1 MGRYSNISKII
12 DTKQMDEKN
21 NDFAVNQLQEQ
32 NPEKQKLRR
41 LLDPREDLRRDSKLW
56 VRVLYNAYH
65 FNREVYGV
73 LHGLR
78 CGGAQ
83 LVLTPESFKL
93 LPGEWT
99 VQEWEENKR
108 IYLDPI
114 KEELVKIFRISRMGK
129 VVSEELPE
137 NVFTKQILKEEK
149 QSKDRLVFGLN
160 RGE

>member
-1 MGRYSNISKII
+1 MGRYTNILTI
-12 DTKQMDEKN
+12 DEPSQTTIQTTT
-21 NDFAVNQLQEQ
+21 LQQ
-32 NPEKQKLRR
+32 NFEELKLRHM
-41 LLDPREDLRRDSKLW
+41 LDPREDLRKDSRLW
-56 VRVLYNAYH
+56 IRVLYNAYH
-65 FNREVYGV
+65 FNQEVYGV

-129 VVSEELPE
+129 VVSEELR
-137 NVFTKQILKEEK
+137 
-149 QSKDRLVFGLN
+149 KDRLVFGLN

>member
-1 MGRYSNISKII
+1 MGRYTNILTI
-12 DTKQMDEKN
+12 DEPSQTTIQTTT
-21 NDFAVNQLQEQ
+21 LQQ
-32 NPEKQKLRR
+32 NFEELKLRHM
-41 LLDPREDLRRDSKLW
+41 LDPREDLRKDSRLW
-56 VRVLYNAYH
+56 IRVLYNAYH
-65 FNREVYGV
+65 FNQEVYGV